1 MFSVN
6 AGAGKRPAGVA
17 GAPIE
22 RRRPDPE
29 MCMHLIDR
37 IALRTQQLLNALMV
51 MALVAMIVLVFIN
64 VVLRYGFNSGISVS
78 VELSRFLFVWV
89 TFLGAVVALLQQ
101 QHLGVTSLVERLP
114 ELAQKILQRLVTLA
128 MLGCTLMLLVGS
140 YKQTLLNWDNLSPIS
155 GLPVGVF
162 YLAGLVAGVLMSL
175 VLLYRVFVPAG
186 PAAELPEVE

>member
-1 MFSVN
+1 MLSI
-6 AGAGKRPAGVA
+6 GAHSEKGPAPALLRAEKGPRRPEPIMH
-17 GAPIE
+17 PIE
-22 RRRPDPE
+22 K
-29 MCMHLIDR
+29 
-37 IALRTQQLLNALMV
+37 IARLTESLLNALMV

-162 YLAGLVAGVLMSL
+162 YLAGLISGVLMSI

-186 PAAELPEVE
+186 PVAELPEVE